1 MSDLLVSSL
10 RLLFDNYATLYAIVA
25 FQTWLSLSLRSRSD
39 PSCGRS
45 DVFGIRW
52 RRQGILSR
60 VLIKFWAFGYN
71 TLGAFV
77 AYFSALASVCWVLIV
92 SRNAWW
98 LFIAV
103 YDWLISVSTTT
114 ALLGVDLWL
123 FNGLFNGHGLVVH
136 VICVAIV
143 WVGQSKFE
151 NIFC

>member
-10 RLLFDNYATLYAIVA
+10 RWLFDDYATLYAIVA
-25 FQTWLSLSLRSRSD
+25 FQAWLSLSLRGRSD
-39 PSCGRS
+39 PSCGWP

-52 RRQGILSR
+52 RRQAILSR

-92 SRNAWW
+92 SRNARW

-103 YDWLISVSTTT
+103 NDWLVSVSTST

-136 VICVAIV
+136 MIGVAIIR
-143 WVGQSKFE
+143 VG
-151 NIFC
+151 